1 MEEAA
6 MNFATTVA
14 AGLLLAFAVSGP
26 QAAEKKAAQK
36 EAEGAWPTQRPI
48 RLIVPFAP
56 GGPSDILSRMTGA
69 KLSDSLGQQVVVDN
83 RGSVGGIMGFEIG
96 SKALPD
102 GYTMIVSANS
112 LLTINPHVYKKLPYD
127 PVRDFQPIT
136 QLTEGGNVFVV
147 HPSVQAKNIKEFV
160 ALAKAQPGKINY
172 ATTGT
177 GNVLGIALF
186 KVMAGVDMVA
196 IPYKGTGQ
204 AVIDLVAGHVQ
215 MFFMSPLVA
224 VQHVKSGR
232 LRALAVTSLTRSPA
246 LPDVP
251 TVDESGVKGFQ
262 NITWHSILV
271 PAGTPRP
278 IVKRLN
284 AELVKI
290 VRMPDVQDKL
300 SGDGLVA
307 VGSTPE
313 HVTAHMKQE
322 SQEIA
327 KLVKRIN
334 FEKM

>member
-1 MEEAA
+1 
-6 MNFATTVA
+6 MNFATKVA
-14 AGLLLAFAVSGP
+14 AGLVLACAVAGA
-26 QAAEKKAAQK
+26 QAADKNAAQK
-36 EAEGAWPTQRPI
+36 RAGEGAWPSERPI
-48 RLIVPFAP
+48 RFIVPFAP
-56 GGPSDILSRMTGA
+56 GGPSDILSRLTGA
-69 KLSDSLGQQVVVDN
+69 KLAESLGQQIVVDN

-147 HPSVQAKNIKEFV
+147 HPSVQAKSIKEFV
-160 ALAKAQPGKINY
+160 ALAKAHPGKINY

-177 GNVLGIALF
+177 GNVLGIAQF

-215 MFFMSPLVA
+215 MFFMNPLVA
-224 VQHVKSGR
+224 LPHVKSGK
-232 LRALAVTSLTRSPA
+232 LRALAVTSITRSPA
-246 LPDVP
+246 LPDTP
-251 TVDESGVKGFQ
+251 TVDESGVKGFK

-290 VRMPDVQDKL
+290 VQMPDVKERFL
-300 SGDGLVA
+300 GDGLTP

-313 HVTAHMKQE
+313 HVTAHMKEE

-327 KLVKRIN
+327 KLVKQIN